1 MRYFKNSVFLLL
13 CFLFV
18 GVMPLYASSAD
29 DVLQKSKSWFKK
41 GSSWA
46 LDFQVKIFPAGSPDV
61 SEQKGSLL
69 VGEKNRFRLSV
80 PGITFFSDG
89 VSLWQWN
96 IEQKQVLIK
105 AIEDLSSTLHP
116 SELLFK
122 YLNCQAISVR
132 EDQWNKK
139 KVFVLTLDPAKYGD
153 QFKAMEVWLSAKDY
167 SPVRLFT
174 VDHMDNLSQY
184 EISNLKVVKKTT
196 LADFTFKSSK
206 DIDEVDMR

>member
-29 DVLQKSKSWFKK
+29 DVLQKSKAWFKT
-41 GSSWA
+41 GTSWS
-46 LDFQVKIFPAGSPDV
+46 LDFDVKVYPAGSPDV
-61 SEQKGSLL
+61 SQQKGSLL
-69 VGEKNRFRLSV
+69 VGEKNKFRLSV
-80 PGITFFSDG
+80 SGITFISDG

-96 IEQKQVLIK
+96 IEQRQVLIK
-105 AIEDLSSTLHP
+105 SIEDLSSALHP

-122 YLNCQAISVR
+122 YLNCRAISVR
-132 EDQWNKK
+132 EEQWKKK
-139 KVFVLTLDPAKYGD
+139 KVYVLTLDPAKYGD

-174 VDHMDNLSQY
+174 VDHIDNASQY
-184 EISNLKVVKKTT
+184 EISNLKIVKKTT

-206 DIDEVDMR
+206 EIDEVDMR

>member
-29 DVLQKSKSWFKK
+29 DVLQKSKSWFNT
-41 GSSWA
+41 GSSWT

>member
-1 MRYFKNSVFLLL
+1 MRYLKNPVFLLL

-132 EDQWNKK
+132 EDQWSKK

>member
-1 MRYFKNSVFLLL
+1 MRYLKNPVFLLL

-122 YLNCQAISVR
+122 YLNCQATSVR

>member
-1 MRYFKNSVFLLL
+1 MRYLKNPVFLLL

>member
-1 MRYFKNSVFLLL
+1 MRYLKNPVFLLL

-174 VDHMDNLSQY
+174 VDHIDNASQY
-184 EISNLKVVKKTT
+184 EISNLKIVKKTT

-206 DIDEVDMR
+206 EIDEVDMR

>member
-29 DVLQKSKSWFKK
+29 DVLQKSKAWFKT
-41 GSSWA
+41 GTSWS
-46 LDFQVKIFPAGSPDV
+46 LDFDVKVYPAGSPDV
-61 SEQKGSLL
+61 SQQKGSLL
-69 VGEKNRFRLSV
+69 VGEKNKFRLSV
-80 PGITFFSDG
+80 SGITFISDG

-96 IEQKQVLIK
+96 IEQRQVLIK
-105 AIEDLSSTLHP
+105 SIEDLSSALHP

-122 YLNCQAISVR
+122 YLNCRAISVR
-132 EDQWNKK
+132 EEQWKKK
-139 KVFVLTLDPAKYGD
+139 KVYVLTLDPAKYGD

-167 SPVRLFT
+167 SPIRLFT
-174 VDHMDNLSQY
+174 VDHIDNASQY
-184 EISNLKVVKKTT
+184 EISNLKIVKKTT

-206 DIDEVDMR
+206 EIDEVDMR

>member
-29 DVLQKSKSWFKK
+29 DVLQKSKSWFNT

-69 VGEKNRFRLSV
+69 VGENNRFRLSV